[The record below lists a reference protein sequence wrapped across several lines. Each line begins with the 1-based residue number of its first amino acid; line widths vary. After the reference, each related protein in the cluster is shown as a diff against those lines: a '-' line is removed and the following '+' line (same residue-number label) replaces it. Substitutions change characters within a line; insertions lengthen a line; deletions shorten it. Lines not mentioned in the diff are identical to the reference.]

1 MGKRIGFFRLVNY
14 KDHPAN
20 EMYKVLNFNS
30 QAESDMFEEKL
41 KEGNFFYEKD
51 VEEENGVLL
60 YLFAVRNRDFKSI
73 QQFNFEVSA
82 AFRSPM
88 IKNKSARYTLIA
100 FFLAI
105 MSVALVGYFKSMN

>member
-41 KEGNFFYEKD
+41 KNGDFFYEKD
-51 VEEENGVLL
+51 VDEENGTPL
-60 YLFAVRNRDFKSI
+60 YLFAVRNRDFRYI
-73 QQFNFEVSA
+73 QQFNFEVNA

-88 IKNKSARYTLIA
+88 IKNKFGRYALVG

-105 MSVALVGYFKSMN
+105 LTVALVGYFKSMN